1 MKLKIDQSSRGCD
14 LVKNSMQMKDL
25 PDVLNVT
32 QACCLLSIS
41 DKTLYKLIREGAL
54 PAMKIGRNYRIAK
67 LHITQLL
74 RIPEYSA

>member
-1 MKLKIDQSSRGCD
+1 MKNGA
-14 LVKNSMQMKDL
+14 QMKDF
-25 PDVLNVT
+25 PDVLNVS

-67 LHITQLL
+67 CHIAQLL
-74 RIPEYSA
+74 KIPEYSA